1 MKCMK
6 HSALV
11 MAICT
16 LSACGGGGGGGGS
29 VPVAVVP
36 PPVPVVTNQSSGGIW
51 TAQYTVPS
59 GTNAG
64 DVIDFEGL
72 VSENGQFFGYSK
84 NTTNGCAALGFG
96 QFSVSANNVMGSET
110 FLLVQYSTIPGVTT
124 NCVEPDG
131 STSGTGSITGTVAQ
145 RSSLTLSSTETTS
158 KGSSLPSSTTTWT
171 YSSLY
176 SNPSSLAAIAGN
188 YNDNGATLNI
198 SGSGVIFEQD
208 SNGCVVLGQV
218 SIIDA
223 SYNNYAVQVSFSNC
237 GTIPNGTSAS
247 GLVTLDTSVSPTNLI
262 GGVTGNI
269 GGAIYALAFEAPK
282 M

>member
-1 MKCMK
+1 MKCIN

-11 MAICT
+11 MAICA
-16 LSACGGGGGGGGS
+16 LSACGGSGGGS
-29 VPVAVVP
+29 SAPVAVVP
-36 PPVPVVTNQSSGGIW
+36 PPVAVVTDQSPGGIW
-51 TAQYTVPS
+51 TAHYTVPS

-64 DVIDFEGL
+64 DVVDFEGL

-96 QFSVSANNVMGSET
+96 QFSVSANNVTGSET

-158 KGSSLPSSTTTWT
+158 NGSVSPSSTTAWT

-176 SNPSSLAAIAGN
+176 ANPSSFAVIAGN

-198 SGSGVIFEQD
+198 NGSGQIFEQD
-208 SNGCVVLGQV
+208 SNGCTVVGNV
-218 SIIDA
+218 SIINA
-223 SYNNYAVQVSFSNC
+223 SYNSYAVQVLFSNC
-237 GTIPNGTSAS
+237 GSIPNGTSAS

-262 GGVTGNI
+262 GGVSGSI
-269 GGAIYALAFEAPK
+269 GGTTYALAFEAPK